1 MFCRLLRV
9 TCVSTVLVVSAA
21 HANEEGDRINRGRYL
36 VTMAGCNECHTEGY
50 ARTFGKVPEGEW
62 MVGRAWGEMGPWG
75 TTFPANVRLLL
86 SELTEEQWIDRVR
99 HTATRPPMPWYN
111 LRVMTDEDLGAMYS
125 FIRSLGASEKPA
137 PAYLPPGEETVHP
150 HVLFPA
156 DAPQPPRRGR
166 ALSVPVSN
174 SADPL
179 VHRGRYLAQV
189 AWCNSCHTE
198 GYAVQAGDVPEDDW
212 LRGSTLGRNG
222 AWGTTYPTNLRLYLQ
237 DFTEE
242 QWIERARTVKTRPV
256 MPWFALNEMSED
268 DLRAL
273 YRYIR
278 LLGAAGVP
286 APAFL
291 PPEIQPTGVYVIF
304 PRPQK
309 K

>member
-1 MFCRLLRV
+1 
-9 TCVSTVLVVSAA
+9 
-21 HANEEGDRINRGRYL
+21 
-36 VTMAGCNECHTEGY
+36 
-50 ARTFGKVPEGEW
+50 
-62 MVGRAWGEMGPWG
+62 
-75 TTFPANVRLLL
+75 
-86 SELTEEQWIDRVR
+86 
-99 HTATRPPMPWYN
+99 
-111 LRVMTDEDLGAMYS
+111 
-125 FIRSLGASEKPA
+125 
-137 PAYLPPGEETVHP
+137 
-150 HVLFPA
+150 
-156 DAPQPPRRGR
+156 
-166 ALSVPVSN
+166 
-174 SADPL
+174 
-179 VHRGRYLAQV
+179 
-189 AWCNSCHTE
+189 
-198 GYAVQAGDVPEDDW
+198 VPEDDW

-291 PPEIQPTGVYVIF
+291 PPEIQPTGAYVIF